1 MTTGDNGFSN
11 KEILLSLDKKVDEGF
26 EKLEKLINEGH
37 TDHEKRI
44 RKAEATIARL
54 YGMAAFIVVSLPLV
68 VTLSVYHKI

>member
-1 MTTGDNGFSN
+1 MTGEGNGFSN
-11 KEILLSLDKKVDEGF
+11 KEILLALDKKVDEGF

-44 RKAEATIARL
+44 RRTEQVIARL
-54 YGMAAFIVVSLPLV
+54 YGMAAFIVVALPLV